1 MRTVQIL
8 DDGFEAL
15 YKFNNEVTDKQIKLY
30 YKEFLESEILHGEYF
45 DSFEDFM
52 EEKYPA
58 FGCERFFV
66 DSEIFID

>member
-15 YKFNNEVTDKQIKLY
+15 YKFHSEVTDKQIKLY
-30 YKEFLESEILHGEYF
+30 YKEFLESGKYF

-52 EEKYPA
+52 DEKYPA

-66 DSEIFID
+66 DSEIVID

>member
-30 YKEFLESEILHGEYF
+30 YKEFLESGILYGEYF
-45 DSFEDFM
+45 DGFEDFM
-52 EEKYPA
+52 EEKYPT